1 MASDVSQNMPNADQ
15 AGEGGATLA
24 AVIEAKTEPKGLTAH
39 QPYQLSDAKWL
50 VEEGKQC
57 SFWIDVT
64 ISTANGLIL
73 IAKDLQSIDEPNLR
87 WQLSA
92 GSEEI
97 TRHATVDMDL
107 TPPLTGAMVGTF
119 RVVFFVLIRLPT
131 PQAQTEMVQLFGTV
145 GAAAIKHQMWWAV
158 LFHPA
163 YGQAL
168 VPISKCQ
175 KSAFKCTMPYDVD
188 HASTSVALFK
198 DITKGQNAG
207 SLTACLADLKVRHR
221 LLSFAELKDAV
232 EAAGASSG
240 EQVKGADSAASSAP
254 APPKGD
260 VSSTAAVSNGA
271 GASAPDTAMDAGGEG
286 APSAGGAKGSTA
298 GEAGGAG
305 GIDPGPHTGRGGAR
319 GGAATGGGASGGGAD
334 SNGGRSP
341 SNEGRRRRGQNA
353 AGSTAATGGNGRDLR
368 PRHSFSSAPPESRS
382 SMPSPTGGK
391 RKLKSDKKSKRS
403 RNAASKVP
411 SEPAKRND
419 KGGKNAWTDYFSAN
433 FAAKKAHM
441 IKGGL
446 ANPSNKEV
454 QAELLLD
461 YKRKKEEEKRRG
473 NAAPA
478 PAGAVGLMASTDISV
493 SVASSMFGGGGG
505 GAGGGGGVA
514 GSEDAKDGEGRLARK
529 ANKALKRK
537 LKEAEALVASLLST
551 GASAAQTD
559 AQARAGAHSA
569 QRADQVSATA
579 GASTSALSPSPP
591 DSVKKLKR
599 SIAGL
604 NRAADYQQDSAHMQR
619 LGELEYELSERI
631 RKKKKYGTW
640 GGE

>member
-1 MASDVSQNMPNADQ
+1 
-15 AGEGGATLA
+15 
-24 AVIEAKTEPKGLTAH
+24 
-39 QPYQLSDAKWL
+39 
-50 VEEGKQC
+50 
-57 SFWIDVT
+57 
-64 ISTANGLIL
+64 
-73 IAKDLQSIDEPNLR
+73 
-87 WQLSA
+87 
-92 GSEEI
+92 
-97 TRHATVDMDL
+97 
-107 TPPLTGAMVGTF
+107 
-119 RVVFFVLIRLPT
+119 
-131 PQAQTEMVQLFGTV
+131 
-145 GAAAIKHQMWWAV
+145 
-158 LFHPA
+158 
-163 YGQAL
+163 
-168 VPISKCQ
+168 
-175 KSAFKCTMPYDVD
+175 
-188 HASTSVALFK
+188 
-198 DITKGQNAG
+198 
-207 SLTACLADLKVRHR
+207 
-221 LLSFAELKDAV
+221 
-232 EAAGASSG
+232 
-240 EQVKGADSAASSAP
+240 
-254 APPKGD
+254 
-260 VSSTAAVSNGA
+260 
-271 GASAPDTAMDAGGEG
+271 
-286 APSAGGAKGSTA
+286 
-298 GEAGGAG
+298 
-305 GIDPGPHTGRGGAR
+305 
-319 GGAATGGGASGGGAD
+319 
-334 SNGGRSP
+334 
-341 SNEGRRRRGQNA
+341 
-353 AGSTAATGGNGRDLR
+353 
-368 PRHSFSSAPPESRS
+368 
-382 SMPSPTGGK
+382 MPSPTGGT
-391 RKLKSDKKSKRS
+391 RKNKSDKKSKRS

-529 ANKALKRK
+529 ANKSLKRK

-640 GGE
+640 GGSSKYGRRPTAPTAFRCNRRRAD